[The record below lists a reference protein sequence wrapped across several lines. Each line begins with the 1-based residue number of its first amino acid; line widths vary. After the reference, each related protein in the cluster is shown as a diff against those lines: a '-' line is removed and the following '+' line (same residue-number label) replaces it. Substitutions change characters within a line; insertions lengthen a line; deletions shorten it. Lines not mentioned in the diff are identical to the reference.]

1 MSADRRRGAVSTL
14 VLMKWPTDAG
24 YAITALERLFFDT
37 GVALAHGDSS
47 RVHFA
52 FTDVSPGPP
61 ASLPAG
67 FPNVSQVNI
76 NDASAATLDRVG
88 RTVTDH
94 GVDFVLTFDMQ
105 PVHPM
110 YRVIRRAGAQA
121 IVSYWGAPISGP
133 SPAWKLALKRA
144 QVQLSRSKVDGL
156 IFESQAMADLAIR
169 GRGVPPSMIDVI
181 PLGVDIETWR
191 PADSTHVHTA
201 LGIPPEKKVF
211 VFSGHCTPRKGIG
224 TLIEG
229 AIELLAKRRRRDLC
243 ILVCG
248 NRGEESRPYEAMYAG
263 LGIDDSIRFAGYRTD
278 LLPIFQSAFCG
289 VIPSSGWDSF
299 TLSSVEMAAT
309 GLPVI
314 ASRLQGLAEAVRD
327 GETGLLFEPG
337 NPRALADCV
346 EALADDPA
354 RARALGRAGRAR
366 AERELSLAVQR
377 QRLLDAVR
385 RRLPASLRATPDHAR
400 A

>member
-1 MSADRRRGAVSTL
+1 VTRGRGASTA
-14 VLMKWPTDAG
+14 VFMKWPTDAG

-37 GVALAHGDSS
+37 GVALAGGDAG

-61 ASLPAG
+61 ASLPPG
-67 FPNVSQVNI
+67 FPNVSAVNI
-76 NDASAATLDRVG
+76 TDAAPATLDAIG
-88 RTVTDH
+88 RLVRAH
-94 GVDFVLTFDMQ
+94 GIDFVLTFDMQ

-110 YRVIRRAGAQA
+110 YRVMRQAGAQT

-133 SPAWKLALKRA
+133 SPAWKRTVKRA
-144 QVQLSRSKVDGL
+144 LLQLSGSKVDGL
-156 IFESQAMADLAIR
+156 VFESEAMADLAR
-169 GRGVPPSMIDVI
+169 LGRGVPEAMIDVI
-181 PLGVDIETWR
+181 PLGVDIERWR
-191 PADSTHVHTA
+191 PAASTYVHTA
-201 LGIPPEKKVF
+201 LGIPADRKVF

-224 TLIEG
+224 TLVDAG
-229 AIELLAKRRRRDLC
+229 IELLARRGRRDVCLV
-243 ILVCG
+243 VCG
-248 NRGEESRPYEAMYAG
+248 NKGEESRPYEARYAG
-263 LGIDDSIRFAGYRTD
+263 LGIDDGIRFAGYRSD

-289 VIPSSGWDSF
+289 IIPSSGWDSF

-337 NPRALADCV
+337 NAGALADCV
-346 EALADDPA
+346 ERLADDPA
-354 RARALGRAGRAR
+354 RAKAYGQAGRAR

-377 QRLLDAVR
+377 QRLLDAIV
-385 RRLPASLRATPDHAR
+385 RRLPPALRLD
-400 A
+400 